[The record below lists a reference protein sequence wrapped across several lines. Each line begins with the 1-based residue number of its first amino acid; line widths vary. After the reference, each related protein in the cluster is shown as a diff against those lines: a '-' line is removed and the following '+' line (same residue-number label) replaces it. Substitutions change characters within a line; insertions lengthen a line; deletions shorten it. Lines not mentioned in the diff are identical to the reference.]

1 MINVSTE
8 GRKFPKCPILPLK
21 LDFNYVP
28 NNNNYK
34 PK

>member
-8 GRKFPKCPILPLK
+8 GRKFIRRLILPLK
-21 LDFNYVP
+21 SDFIYVP